1 MGGDPPAPVQPP
13 PTGTRAGGIA
23 CSNDPVFFEPFKPF
37 FDPTI
42 GRPSIPMETYLRMML
57 LRLRYRLGFE
67 TLYAGVA
74 DPITWPRFCHN
85 GFADPVPHPTTLMKI
100 TTRCGDRA
108 LDQLNKALPNKA
120 MPAHVVKL
128 DKLRAD
134 TTVVPPNVVH
144 PTDSGLLATPGVL
157 SPSRQA

>member
-1 MGGDPPAPVQPP
+1 M
-13 PTGTRAGGIA
+13 
-23 CSNDPVFFEPFKPF
+23 FFEPFKPF

-134 TTVVPPNVVH
+134 TTVVPPTSSIP
-144 PTDSGLLATPGVL
+144 PTRDSWPPRGFCLLHARL
-157 SPSRQA
+157 SADLYLYL